1 MDDDDDRCISL
12 QEFNELNI
20 KGVDSNEV
28 KENLKDT
35 FFVFNMDGNE
45 FIIVE
50 KLNMVMQSLR

>member
-1 MDDDDDRCISL
+1 M
-12 QEFNELNI
+12 NI